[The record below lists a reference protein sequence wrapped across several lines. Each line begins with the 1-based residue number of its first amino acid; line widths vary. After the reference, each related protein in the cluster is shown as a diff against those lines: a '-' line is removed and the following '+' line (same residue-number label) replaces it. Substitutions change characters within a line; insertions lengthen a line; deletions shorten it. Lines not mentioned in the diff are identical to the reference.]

1 MRECDSAERT
11 IAKGVAGSR
20 FTVQPEEEPGLW
32 INKGMA
38 KAIEHDSGDIA
49 LRVEA
54 RSSKHFRHLLADSP
68 FVVGERSG
76 QQFRAAQLTLRAS
89 WEPRLRKINEERQH
103 RRQIGTRGRRIDAK
117 RRVLAHVDITAE
129 PFEPRGARNRSE
141 EHTSE
146 LQSQSN
152 LVCRL
157 LLE

>member
-1 MRECDSAERT
+1 MRERDSAERT
-11 IAKGVAGSR
+11 IAKGVAGSG

-89 WEPRLRKINEERQH
+89 WEPRLQDRKSTRLNSSH
-103 RRQIGTRGRRIDAK
+103 SQISYA
-117 RRVLAHVDITAE
+117 VFCL
-129 PFEPRGARNRSE
+129 
-141 EHTSE
+141 
-146 LQSQSN
+146 
-152 LVCRL
+152 
-157 LLE
+157 